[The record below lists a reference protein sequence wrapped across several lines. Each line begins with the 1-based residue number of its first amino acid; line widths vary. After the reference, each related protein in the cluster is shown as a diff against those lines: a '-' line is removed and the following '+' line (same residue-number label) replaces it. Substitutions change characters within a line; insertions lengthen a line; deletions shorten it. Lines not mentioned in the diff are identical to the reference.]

1 MAMHCLCE
9 NLFLLNSLSFPS
21 LGIRHGNR
29 SSFISVVKAISSSQP
44 PPASSFSRSKFSVFA
59 VAEASEVKAVAPVA
73 LDGLIMN
80 LKVEGTL
87 NDSLIPKVT
96 EALKKIQGISNLKVY
111 SSEGVATVEL
121 LKQTNIQATG
131 EASSLLETL
140 QGEGFKLQ
148 NLSICFDDPGADG
161 DDDIAYE

>member
-1 MAMHCLCE
+1 MHCLCE

-29 SSFISVVKAISSSQP
+29 RSFISVKAISSSQL

-80 LKVEGTL
+80 LKVSHL
-87 NDSLIPKVT
+87 
-96 EALKKIQGISNLKVY
+96 
-111 SSEGVATVEL
+111 
-121 LKQTNIQATG
+121 
-131 EASSLLETL
+131 SLLMLYAVFFSLLCECVVDEHTYIVRFGDIIHGSFCR
-140 QGEGFKLQ
+140 QQ
-148 NLSICFDDPGADG
+148 ICGLFLVKF
-161 DDDIAYE
+161 